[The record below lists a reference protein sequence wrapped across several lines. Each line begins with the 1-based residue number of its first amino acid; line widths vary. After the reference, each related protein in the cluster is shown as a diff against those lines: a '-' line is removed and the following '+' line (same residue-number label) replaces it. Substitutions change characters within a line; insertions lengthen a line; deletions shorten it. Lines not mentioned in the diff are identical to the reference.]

1 MADQNL
7 YTVGWICAIPTE
19 LVAALAFLDEE
30 HDPPKELD
38 PNDYNNYQLG
48 KISNHYVAIA
58 CLPAGEH
65 GIAAAAGAATNLLRS
80 FPNIR
85 FGLMVGIGGGAPTS
99 HHDIRLGDVVVSTP
113 GDGKGG
119 VFQYDFGITMQN
131 QAFVETGFLDQPPRL
146 LRTAVAG
153 LKTHYEIYGHTLTE
167 EVNKALQRKPRLQ
180 KTYSRP
186 QTDDILYK
194 SAYTHISGPWEACEA
209 CDDDPS
215 NTIPRRPRDENDDDS
230 IIHYGLIASAN
241 QRMENAIIRDKLAME
256 KGVLCFEMEAA
267 GLMNHFPCLIIR
279 GICDYADT
287 HTNDNWQ
294 GYASMI
300 AAAYARDLIHRL
312 APDRVKEVKT
322 ANEILLS
329 LTGQVSE
336 LTYNTDRIAHKLDLA
351 KLAIAEGAEYGSY
364 ADQHEDECL
373 QGTRTK
379 ILHDIEEWATSLSG
393 KCIFWLNGMA
403 GTGKS
408 TISRTVAKCLKE
420 KQLLGASFFFKKGEA
435 DRGNATRFFST
446 IASQLQTRIPGMAGY
461 LRKVIDSE
469 PQISTKSLKEQF
481 ERLILEPISCL
492 KAASSQPSF
501 LVVVIDALD
510 ECDNDKDIQVLLHL
524 IPQLQASSSMLFRL
538 FITSRPDLPT
548 RLGFKEMGESYYQ
561 DLILHEIPKADIE
574 HDIRFF
580 LNHRLAEIRK
590 SRMLQQ
596 EWPGEININTLT
608 TISTPLFIFAATM
621 CRVFE
626 DHDLDPQ
633 ACLNEFLK
641 YEPEDSKLDA
651 IYLPILNR
659 ICAKYSDTDSRKE
672 KFIKDVRE
680 VLSAIILLEN
690 PLSIID
696 LSVLIGIP
704 TRAISSRLNSLHSVL
719 NVPNDESQPI
729 RLFHLSFRDF
739 LLHHK
744 TPEKTAIWIDKEA
757 TNQKLAMQ
765 CLDIMCTSL
774 KRNICNLPN
783 YAVSYDDIPN
793 EIVRQHL
800 PQSLEYS
807 CCYWAHHLILG
818 EGQIEHVQ
826 YFLKTH
832 LLHWMEAMSIL
843 HCVPECVEQI
853 RYLRRFAQDI
863 DDHEVSELVDDAI
876 RYILRNERMI
886 EENPLQLYL
895 SGLLFSPTVSAVKRQ
910 FSGEL
915 PDFISMTQN
924 VDSSWGAELG
934 ELLPSENPSCVALSP
949 TGEVLAAGCED
960 MTIRVWSTLTGFLYN
975 WWSAGES
982 EMIQAIAFSSDEKLL
997 VSCSS
1002 GPGKLRFWDSI
1013 NGTLLSTFDE
1023 DVDEVTS
1030 LVFTDGEQLR
1040 ASPSKTWDFLTWDH
1054 ATGIQHHRL
1063 TKPLPKDAYTKFS
1076 PNGLILAVI
1085 CDGTTIDLWDL
1096 AAPSLQ
1102 HTLVGHANLIWT
1114 LCFSAD
1120 GQLLASGD
1128 DEGTI
1133 IIWDT
1138 TTGVQREHIMK
1149 HTGPV
1154 IDISFSPG
1162 GQLLASLHEKF
1173 IGKTDQSADEIA
1185 VWDLNGYSLTQILRE
1200 KLGNSV
1206 LILFYGDG
1214 DDETL
1219 ASIGN
1224 SIRLWDATDV
1234 SRNQRPHEKHVISV
1248 VFSFDGQLLAT
1259 VCRTGR
1265 ILIWKVTSENVIQNL
1280 GDRYNGKILAF
1291 SPSNTL
1297 LAFSSSPRVVGLWNI
1312 NTEMQQSSIDASGE
1326 IYCVAFSPDD
1336 QLVACLVGHQDIKIW
1351 DISTQTFKIT
1361 IHNSYF
1367 YPPINSI
1374 GFSPNG
1380 QYLASSTLFPHHNP
1394 HERLI
1399 KGFRLPNTDTADFDF
1414 WISDTKLHFSRD
1426 DINKIHEFPVF
1437 ELWTPQGD
1445 LNREMVSKRNHE
1457 RTNDLQNQLVV
1468 DDEWLCCK
1476 DEKVLWLPDSHRA
1489 SCWAS
1494 NNKTVAIGHAS
1505 GGVTIIKISPQFG
1518 CSEG

>member
-1 MADQNL
+1 MTDRNL
-7 YTVGWICAIPTE
+7 YTVGWICAIHTE
-19 LVAALAFLDEE
+19 LVAALALLDER
-30 HDPPKELD
+30 HNRPTELD
-38 PNDYNNYQLG
+38 PNDSNNYQLG
-48 KISNHYVAIA
+48 KISGHYVAIA
-58 CLPAGEH
+58 CLPDGEQ

-85 FGLMVGIGGGAPTS
+85 FGLMVGTGGGAPTRQN
-99 HHDIRLGDVVVSTP
+99 DIRLGDVVVSTP
-113 GDGKGG
+113 KDGKGG
-119 VFQYDFGITMQN
+119 VFQYDFGKTMQDK
-131 QAFVETGFLDQPPRL
+131 AFVETGFLDQPPSL
-146 LRTAVAG
+146 LRAAVAG
-153 LKTHYEIYGHTLTE
+153 LKADYEMDGHTLTE

-186 QTDDILYK
+186 QTGDILYK

-215 NTIPRRPRDENDDDS
+215 NCIPRRPRDENDDDPV
-230 IIHYGLIASAN
+230 IHYGLIASAN
-241 QRMENAIIRDKLAME
+241 QRMENAIIRDKIAMD

-287 HTNDNWQ
+287 HKNNKWR
-294 GYASMI
+294 GYASMM
-300 AAAYARDLIHRL
+300 AAAYARDLISRL
-312 APDRVKEVKT
+312 LPDEVQESKT

-329 LTGQVSE
+329 LTDHMSE
-336 LTYNTDRIAHKLDLA
+336 LTFNTDKIAHKLDLA
-351 KLAIAEGAEYGSY
+351 KLSIAEGAEYGSY

-379 ILHDIEEWATSLSG
+379 ILHDIEEWATTLSS

-408 TISRTVAKCLKE
+408 TISRTIARHFQA

-446 IASQLQTRIPGMAGY
+446 IASQLQTRIPGMGDQ

-469 PQISTKSLKEQF
+469 PQISTRSLKEQF
-481 ERLILEPISCL
+481 ERLIVGPISCL
-492 KAASSQPSF
+492 KAANSQPSF

-524 IPQLQASSSMLFRL
+524 IPQLQVSSSMHFRL

-548 RLGFKEMGESYYQ
+548 RLGFKDMGESYYQ
-561 DLILHEIPKADIE
+561 DLILHEIPEADIE

-580 LNHRLAEIRK
+580 LNHRLAEVRK
-590 SRMLQQ
+590 SRMLRE

-633 ACLNEFLK
+633 ACLDEYLEYK
-641 YEPEDSKLDA
+641 AEDSKLDA
-651 IYLPILNR
+651 IYLPILER
-659 ICAKYSDTDSRKE
+659 I
-672 KFIKDVRE
+672 F
-680 VLSAIILLEN
+680 
-690 PLSIID
+690 
-696 LSVLIGIP
+696 
-704 TRAISSRLNSLHSVL
+704 L

-744 TPEKTAIWIDKEA
+744 TPEKTAIWIDKKA

-765 CLDIMCTSL
+765 CLDIMCSSL

-783 YAVSYDDIPN
+783 YA
-793 EIVRQHL
+793 
-800 PQSLEYS
+800 
-807 CCYWAHHLILG
+807 
-818 EGQIEHVQ
+818 
-826 YFLKTH
+826 
-832 LLHWMEAMSIL
+832 SIAEEN
-843 HCVPECVEQI
+843 HD
-853 RYLRRFAQDI
+853 Y
-863 DDHEVSELVDDAI
+863 EVSELVDDAM

-886 EENPLQLYL
+886 TEKPLQLYL
-895 SGLLFSPTVSAVKRQ
+895 SGLLFAPAVSAVKRQ

-915 PDFISMTQN
+915 PDSISMTQN

-934 ELLPSENPSCVALSP
+934 ELQDSEDPTCVALSP
-949 TGEVLAAGCED
+949 TGDLLAAGFPD
-960 MTIRVWSTLTGFLYN
+960 MTIRVWTTYAGLLFN
-975 WWSAGES
+975 WWSVGDAV
-982 EMIQAIAFSSDEKLL
+982 MIQAIAFSPDEKLL
-997 VSCSS
+997 ASCSS
-1002 GPGKLRFWDSI
+1002 GPGKLQFWDPSK
-1013 NGTLLSTFDE
+1013 GTLLSTFDE
-1023 DVDEVTS
+1023 DVDEVRS
-1030 LVFTDGEQLR
+1030 LVFTDR
-1040 ASPSKTWDFLTWDH
+1040 DD
-1054 ATGIQHHRL
+1054 R
-1063 TKPLPKDAYTKFS
+1063 
-1076 PNGLILAVI
+1076 
-1085 CDGTTIDLWDL
+1085 
-1096 AAPSLQ
+1096 
-1102 HTLVGHANLIWT
+1102 
-1114 LCFSAD
+1114 
-1120 GQLLASGD
+1120 LLASGD

-1149 HTGPV
+1149 HMGPV

-1162 GQLLASLHEKF
+1162 GQLLASIHENL
-1173 IGKTDQSADEIA
+1173 IGKTDQSEDEIA
-1185 VWDLNGYSLTQILRE
+1185 VWDLNRYSLTQIFKD
-1200 KLGNSV
+1200 KLGMC
-1206 LILFYGDG
+1206 LLTLFYG

-1219 ASIGN
+1219 VSIGE

-1234 SRNQRPHEKHVISV
+1234 SPNQRPHEKHVISV

-1259 VCRTGR
+1259 VCHAGS
-1265 ILIWKVTSENVIQNL
+1265 ILIWKVTSENIIQNL
-1280 GDRYNGKILAF
+1280 GDRYNGNILAF

-1297 LAFSSSPRVVGLWNI
+1297 LAFSSSPGVVNLWNI
-1312 NTEMQQSSIDASGE
+1312 NTEMQQSTIDASGE

-1351 DISTQTFKIT
+1351 DISTQTFKTT

-1426 DINKIHEFPVF
+1426 DINSIHDFPVF

-1445 LNREMVSKRNHE
+1445 LDREMVSKRNHE
-1457 RTNDLQNQLVV
+1457 RTTDLQNQLVV
-1468 DDEWLCCK
+1468 DGEWLCYK

-1494 NNKTVAIGHAS
+1494 NNTTVAIGHSS

-1518 CSEG
+1518 CSES